1 MNQDTSASELKAQLS
16 EVERDL
22 ENLRK
27 TAASVRA
34 DVGDEDDPADRG
46 ALIQQAD
53 ELDGQADQ
61 LVARR
66 DDLRRQLGDSGA

>member
-1 MNQDTSASELKAQLS
+1 MSQDSPAGELRAQLS

-34 DVGDEDDPADRG
+34 GVGDEDDPTDRG

-53 ELDGQADQ
+53 DLDGQAED
-61 LVARR
+61 LEARR
-66 DDLRRQLGDSGA
+66 DDLRKKLAAE

>member
-1 MNQDTSASELKAQLS
+1 MELKAELS

-27 TAASVRA
+27 TAAGVRA
-34 DVGDEDDPADRG
+34 DVGEEEDPADRG

-53 ELDGQADQ
+53 ELDGLVED

-66 DDLRRQLGDSGA
+66 DDLLRRIGQS

>member
-1 MNQDTSASELKAQLS
+1 MDRESSAVELSAQLA

-22 ENLRK
+22 ESLRK

-34 DVGDEDDPADRG
+34 DVGEADDPTDRG

-53 ELDGQADQ
+53 ELDGLIDD
-61 LVARR
+61 LTARR
-66 DDLRRQLGDSGA
+66 DDLQHKLAQD

>member
-1 MNQDTSASELKAQLS
+1 MEPETAVSELKAELS

-27 TAASVRA
+27 QAESVRSA
-34 DVGDEDDPADRG
+34 VGEEDDPADRG

-53 ELDGQADQ
+53 EIDGLVDQ
-61 LVARR
+61 LAARR
-66 DDLRRQLGDSGA
+66 DGLVRRIGAR

>member
-1 MNQDTSASELKAQLS
+1 MDQDTSASDLRAELN

-27 TAASVRA
+27 SAASVRA
-34 DVGDEDDPADRG
+34 DVGEADDPTDRG

-53 ELDGQADQ
+53 ELDG
-61 LVARR
+61 LVERLVVRR
-66 DDLRRQLGDSGA
+66 EDLLRRLAHGS